1 VRARDGRLAGAEA
14 LIRWQHPLRGL
25 LAPDA
30 FIPVAEQH
38 RLMLPIGQWVLRQA
52 ARCARRWHA
61 TVPARE
67 PITVAVNLSNMQFR
81 APGFIESVER
91 VLAEENVPG
100 AWLEVELT
108 ERMLMEDLPEVRRA
122 LGRLRGR
129 GIRISIDDFGT
140 GYSSLGHL
148 RDLPLDKLKIDRS
161 FVRDLPAHGG
171 AAAIAK
177 AIVTMAKSLELT
189 VIAEGVETPVQ
200 RDFLIELGCDEL
212 QGDAVGLVQSA
223 EEIERGLGGA

>member
-1 VRARDGRLAGAEA
+1 
-14 LIRWQHPLRGL
+14 
-25 LAPDA
+25 
-30 FIPVAEQH
+30 
-38 RLMLPIGQWVLRQA
+38 M
-52 ARCARRWHA
+52 
-61 TVPARE
+61 
-67 PITVAVNLSNMQFR
+67 
-81 APGFIESVER
+81 
-91 VLAEENVPG
+91 PG
-100 AWLEVELT
+100 AWLEIELT

-161 FVRDLPAHGG
+161 FVRDLPAHPG

-177 AIVTMAKSLELT
+177 AIVTMAKTLALT
-189 VIAEGVETPVQ
+189 VIAEGVETPAQ

-212 QGDAVGLVQSA
+212 QGDAVGAVQSA
-223 EEIERGLGGA
+223 EEIEAGLGSASRSPPW